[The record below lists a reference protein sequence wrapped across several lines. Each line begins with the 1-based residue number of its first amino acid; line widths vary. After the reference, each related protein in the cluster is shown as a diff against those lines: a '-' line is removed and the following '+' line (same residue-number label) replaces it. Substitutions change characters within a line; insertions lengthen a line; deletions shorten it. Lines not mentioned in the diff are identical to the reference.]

1 MNTKPIAALLGAAL
15 TATLAGGCASVSTD
29 IAEKSLIEK
38 SKYAADYRR
47 NTGVLVVSAEQF
59 QDMARRTPSGLR

>member
-1 MNTKPIAALLGAAL
+1 MVTKRMSVLLGAAIV
-15 TATLAGGCASVSTD
+15 ATLTGGCASVASEAGD
-29 IAEKSLIEK
+29 KSLIEK

-47 NTGVLVVSAEQF
+47 NTGVVVVSAEQF